1 MASSFTD
8 LGIEKMATGENAGT
22 WGDKTN
28 TNLEIVEKA
37 IAGYVEQAVTS
48 GGTTALSITD
58 GDATESTSVARHAV
72 IKLTGTITGNSIV
85 TVPDSVEKVYIV
97 TNGTSGAYTV
107 QFKTASGTGITFGVS
122 EKTTRLV
129 YSDGTN
135 LVDAGFG
142 GATDMEGRELVLDA
156 DGDTSITAD
165 TDDQIDIKVG
175 GTDRVRIT
183 AAAVSPSSADGMT
196 LGTAALEFSDLFLAD
211 SSVIKFGADQDTTLT
226 HTDGT
231 GLTLNSTNKLT
242 FGDTATFINQSSDG
256 VMTIAG
262 EATIDLT
269 ASTAVLVS
277 NDLKLDS
284 DSAVLAFGADSE
296 ITVTHVADTGLT
308 LKHTA
313 TADDKPVS
321 LTLQTGETD
330 IAAND
335 VIGKIDFQA
344 PDEGTGTDAILVAA
358 GIEAVSEGDFSSS
371 SNATKLS
378 FKTGA
383 SEAASEKMSLSS
395 GGNLTISGDLT
406 VSGDDITMGTNTAG
420 NLLVADGTNFNSI
433 AAGSLSEISTVA
445 NDDVFI
451 AVDTSGGG
459 LKKIARS
466 AIVAGLATSGAIT
479 DIVEDTSPQ
488 LGGNLD
494 TNSANILIDDAHF
507 IADENGNEQII
518 FQTTGSA
525 VNQFDV
531 TNAATGNPP
540 SIKATGG
547 DSNIDFNISAK
558 GTGHVTV
565 LGDTNSG
572 AIQFNC
578 ESNSHGQIVIAQPH
592 SAAVTNTLTLPA
604 GSSSTLVSLVST
616 DTLTN
621 KTLTSPVINTGTFG
635 TSILPTSADGTT
647 LGSASKEFSDLF
659 LADAGT
665 IQFGNDQDITLT
677 HDADVGLKLKHAAT
691 ADDKPIVLTL
701 QTGETDMA
709 ANDVMGAI
717 RFQAPDEGTGTDAIL
732 IAAAIQAVAE
742 GDFSSSNNATK
753 LEFHTGASEAAS
765 SKMTLSSA
773 GLLTIADDLMI
784 KDGGTIGVAS
794 TNDALT
800 LSSAGLLTVKDDLVI
815 KSGGTIGGGGD
826 TDLLTLGSA
835 ILTVAGEVQMTTLD
849 IGGTNV
855 TSTAAELNK
864 LDGVGTLKEA
874 GKETIWVPSN
884 AMTPTTSNGAARAT
898 VETTSGRPD
907 MEVLDFDKD
916 SDEFAQFAI
925 AFPKSWNLGTVT
937 FQCYWSGLAA
947 TTGVAISL
955 QGVAM
960 NDNETIDVAYG
971 TAVVV
976 TDDAQ
981 SAVEELLVTAESGAV
996 TIAGTPADNDLCY
1009 FRVGRDVSDGND
1021 DMAGDMRLHGIKIF
1035 FTTDAANDA

>member
-1 MASSFTD
+1 MASTFTD

-28 TNLEIVEKA
+28 TNLQILEEA
-37 IAGYVEQAVTS
+37 INGYVSQALTS
-48 GGTTALSITD
+48 GGTVTLTYTD
-58 GDATESTSVARHAV
+58 GSVGDVARHAV
-72 IKLTGTITGNSIV
+72 IALTGSLSGNAV
-85 TVPDSVEKVYIV
+85 VEVPANEKIWIIDNQS
-97 TNGTSGAYTV
+97 TNAYTV
-107 QFKTASGTGITFGVS
+107 TVRVNGQSGVTWGTSDKGTKILYANGTDVVDTNIGGGV
-122 EKTTRLV
+122 
-129 YSDGTN
+129 
-135 LVDAGFG
+135 G
-142 GATDMEGRELVLDA
+142 GHDLNGEELILDA
-156 DGDTSITAD
+156 DADTSITAD
-165 TDDQIDIKVG
+165 TDDQIDIKIAG
-175 GTDRVRIT
+175 ADDFQFTANTFTAQSGSTIAAQALTTTTIT
-183 AAAVSPSSADGMT
+183 ASGIVKTD
-196 LGTAALEFSDLFLAD
+196 
-211 SSVIKFGADQDTTLT
+211 DTTEAT
-226 HTDGT
+226 STTDGSLQT
-231 GLTLNSTNKLT
+231 DGGLSVAKDAVI
-242 FGDTATFINQSSDG
+242 GD
-256 VMTIAG
+256 
-262 EATIDLT
+262 
-269 ASTAVLVS
+269 
-277 NDLKLDS
+277 DLKLLS
-284 DSAVLAFGADSE
+284 DSAVLSFGADSDV
-296 ITVTHVADTGLT
+296 TVTHDPDDGLFLKSAATG
-308 LKHTA
+308 
-313 TADDKPVS
+313 DDNPFL

-335 VIGKIDFQA
+335 ILGAINFQA

-445 NDDVFI
+445 GDDVLL

-459 LKKIARS
+459 LKKITRS
-466 AIVAGLATSGAIT
+466 TLTAGLVSGSEISNV
-479 DIVEDTSPQ
+479 VEDTSPQ
-488 LGGNLD
+488 LGANLD
-494 TNSANILIDDAHF
+494 TNSHNILIDDAHF
-507 IADENGNEQII
+507 IGDENGNEQII

-525 VNQFDV
+525 VNQFDI
-531 TNAATGNPP
+531 TNAASGGAPLL
-540 SIKATGG
+540 SATGG
-547 DSNIDFNISAK
+547 DSNIDLEIVAK
-558 GTGHVTV
+558 GTGHVTIK
-565 LGDTNSG
+565 GDTNSG

-742 GDFSSSNNATK
+742 GDFSSSNNATT

-925 AFPKSWNLGTVT
+925 AFPKSWNLGTIT
-937 FQCYWSGLAA
+937 FQCFWSGLAA